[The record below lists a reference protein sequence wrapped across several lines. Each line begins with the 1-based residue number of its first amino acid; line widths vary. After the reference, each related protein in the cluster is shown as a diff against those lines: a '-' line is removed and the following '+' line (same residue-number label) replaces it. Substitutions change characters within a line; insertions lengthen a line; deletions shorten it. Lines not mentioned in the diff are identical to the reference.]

1 MARYPGAMLRL
12 LGNVLAVL
20 LVAAPLSAQQV
31 RLRALGTAQD
41 GGLPHAACTCE
52 RCEAARADPARRRSV
67 ASLAIICTAPEPD
80 AAPRVYL
87 IDATPDLRDQLDLL
101 RDVRDAP
108 ADRVDREPIDGVLL
122 THAHVG
128 HYAGLAF
135 FGFEAVHTRDLPV
148 WCTPR
153 MASFL
158 RANEPWAQLVRIR
171 NIEVREAP
179 PGVAFELPGGPRV
192 TPVKVPHR
200 DELSDTVAFRIQGP
214 VGGRGGRTALY
225 MPDTEPWRTWR
236 APLPDPITLFDGVQV
251 AIIDGTFF
259 SPDELPGRPVAS
271 IGHPLMTDTMD
282 LLQPRVADRSLE
294 VYFTHLNHSNPAL
307 DPASDA
313 ARLIKSRGFRI
324 LRDGQDIDL

>member
-1 MARYPGAMLRL
+1 MLRL
-12 LGNVLAVL
+12 L
-20 LVAAPLSAQQV
+20 LVALVVAAAPGHARQV
-31 RLRALGTAQD
+31 RLRVLGTAQD
-41 GGLPHAACTCE
+41 GGLPHAACVCE
-52 RCEAARADPARRRSV
+52 RCETARADPARRRGV
-67 ASLAIICTAPEPD
+67 ASLAIIAAAPDP
-80 AAPRVYL
+80 AGAPRVYL
-87 IDATPDLRDQLDLL
+87 IDATPDLRAQLDLL
-101 RDVRDAP
+101 ADVRAAP
-108 ADRVDREPIDGVLL
+108 AGRVDREPVDGVLL
-122 THAHVG
+122 THAHIG

-171 NIEVREAP
+171 NMELREAP
-179 PGVAFELPGGPRV
+179 PGVPFEPTAGVRI
-192 TPVKVPHR
+192 TPVQVPHR

-214 VGGRGGRTALY
+214 DRTALY
-225 MPDTEPWRTWR
+225 VPDTEPWRTWR

-271 IGHPLMTDTMD
+271 IGHPLMTETMD
-282 LLQPRVADRSLE
+282 LLQRRVSDGVLR

-307 DPASDA
+307 EPAGEA
-313 ARLIKSRGFRI
+313 ARLIESRGFRI
-324 LRDGQDIDL
+324 LRDGEELDL

>member
-1 MARYPGAMLRL
+1 MLRL
-12 LGNVLAVL
+12 LSKAIVLL
-20 LVAAPLSAQQV
+20 LVAGPLSAQQV
-31 RLRALGTAQD
+31 RLRALGSAQD
-41 GGLPHAACTCE
+41 GGLPHAACVCE
-52 RCEAARADPARRRSV
+52 RCEAARADPARRRFV
-67 ASLAIICTAPEPD
+67 ASLAIIAEVREPD
-80 AAPRVYL
+80 VGARVYL
-87 IDATPDLRDQLDLL
+87 IDATPDLREQLDLL

-108 ADRVDREPIDGVLL
+108 AGRVDREPIDGVLL
-122 THAHVG
+122 THAHIG

-179 PGVAFELPGGPRV
+179 PGVAFDLPGGVRV
-192 TPVKVPHR
+192 TPVQVPHR

-214 VGGRGGRTALY
+214 NRTVLY
-225 MPDTEPWRTWR
+225 LPDTEPWRTWQ

-251 AIIDGTFF
+251 AIVDGTFF
-259 SPDELPGRPVAS
+259 STDELPGRPVAS
-271 IGHPLMTDTMD
+271 IGHPLTTETMD

-313 ARLIKSRGFRI
+313 ARLIESHGFRI
-324 LRDGQDIDL
+324 LRDGQDLDL